1 MRLQPYADV
10 PTRRIAQIVADLLV
24 LAWAALWVWI
34 AVIVHGVI
42 VQLAGLGYAVRDR
55 ATDVANGLS
64 AAGDGASRVPLVGD
78 DLAGPLDK
86 AGQAASNVAGTGRQA
101 GDLITMLSWPLAV
114 AVVSAPVLF
123 VCGTWL
129 FLRLRYAYQAGAV
142 ASLAALPAGQRL
154 LALRALSTR
163 SLPRLLRVHA
173 DPLTAWVQGDPV
185 AVAGLARLELSRL
198 GVRAHP
204 LPQAPTAPEITS
216 EPGR

>member
-1 MRLQPYADV
+1 MRLQPYADI

-42 VQLAGLGYAVRDR
+42 VQLAGLGYAVQGR

-64 AAGDGASRVPLVGD
+64 AAGEGASRVPLVGD
-78 DLAGPLDK
+78 DLSRPLAK
-86 AGQAASNVAGTGRQA
+86 AGQAATNVAGTGRQA
-101 GDLITMLSWPLAV
+101 GELITWLSWPMAV
-114 AVVSAPVLF
+114 AVISAPVLF
-123 VCGTWL
+123 VCGTWVI
-129 FLRLRYAYQAGAV
+129 LRLRYAYRAGAV
-142 ASLAALPAGQRL
+142 AALAAVPAGQRL

-185 AVAGLARLELSRL
+185 VVAGLARLELSRL
-198 GVRAHP
+198 GVRPRP
-204 LPQAPTAPEITS
+204 LPPVPTAPEITS